1 MPSALLLGTGY
12 LPEYELQFNKLG
24 KTDGSGKCNVVPGGN
39 GVHLAI
45 FKISESERSGLNE
58 CEGLGKGYDHFE
70 IDAEGFGLCS
80 SYVAAPSATDE
91 SLQPFDWYKE
101 MVLLGINFNQFPTE
115 YARNVELV
123 SAIED
128 PDEARSLRE
137 WQNVEALRN
146 TT

>member
-1 MPSALLLGTGY
+1 
-12 LPEYELQFNKLG
+12 
-24 KTDGSGKCNVVPGGN
+24 
-39 GVHLAI
+39 
-45 FKISESERSGLNE
+45 
-58 CEGLGKGYDHFE
+58 
-70 IDAEGFGLCS
+70 
-80 SYVAAPSATDE
+80 
-91 SLQPFDWYKE
+91 